1 MAVVTKPNG
10 NIEYTNK
17 PLALY
22 RNNDILLPMQ
32 NADTILYNSNSL
44 YIKNNQNVNT
54 QYIHNSPHVELNA
67 TNLKDAVDE
76 INDRVVKGGRYFNQI
91 NLSVLTDSDNRLLS
105 TYTPVKI
112 DFYPSA
118 QKYIMLLYNS
128 TSYKSVLCSSD
139 NGILFDTV
147 VGEIV
152 GTLDSMCVIGGKVYF
167 AGCATNY
174 VERYVWNED
183 TEEYDTEITTKVT
196 SGIFSISSL
205 AQFTSEGS
213 NQFKTEKLIYT
224 YMQQEGRVTPDP
236 SYLVSCNTSMCCD
249 EDSICATIYNANLQ
263 TWICVTIKCQY
274 NIGITYIV
282 NQYQLESAFVYPQ
295 VISIN
300 GGAFV
305 LVSYR
310 ATMTATN
317 SYYYLVYC
325 SYNTNSMIKKI
336 AGTKISSNTYILR
349 NCCNDGEFIY
359 GMQGLVSN
367 PTAYNGGLYYR
378 NFSTILNGISMTDA
392 QATYMGDVTQQL
404 IMRIA
409 NIYIYR
415 YCANTSSNTIST
427 LYYSTQP
434 LDSNL
439 LQNAKGVSKPVVFY
453 NIDNTVLT
461 TNIMKKGYVVNN
473 IAYVIDSQNRL
484 YYSQIDI

>member
-1 MAVVTKPNG
+1 MAVVTKSNG

-22 RNNDILLPMQ
+22 RNDDALLPMQ
-32 NADTILYNSNSL
+32 NANTIEYNSNSL
-44 YIKNNQNVNT
+44 YIKNNQNINT
-54 QYIHNSPHVELNA
+54 QYVHNSPHVELSA

-76 INDRVVKGGRYFNQI
+76 INNRIVKGGRYFNQI
-91 NLSVLTDSDNRLLS
+91 NLTTLTDSDNRLLS
-105 TYTPVKI
+105 TYIPVKI
-112 DFYPSA
+112 DFYPNA
-118 QKYIMLLYNS
+118 QKYIMLLYNT
-128 TSYKSVLCSSD
+128 TSNKSVLCTSD
-139 NGILFDTV
+139 DGILFDTI
-147 VGEIV
+147 VGEII

-174 VERYVWNED
+174 IENYVWNED
-183 TEEYDTEITTKVT
+183 TEEYDIEITTKVT
-196 SGIFSISSL
+196 SGVYSISSL

-213 NQFKTEKLIYT
+213 NQFTIEKLVYT
-224 YMQQEGRVTPDP
+224 YMQQDGRITPSA
-236 SYLVSCNTSMCCD
+236 SYLISCNTSMCCD
-249 EDSICATIYNANLQ
+249 EDSICVTIYNINLQ
-263 TWICVTIKCQY
+263 TWICITIKCQY
-274 NIGITYIV
+274 NQGITYII

-295 VISIN
+295 VVSIN

-305 LVSYR
+305 LISYR

-325 SYNTNSMIKKI
+325 SYNTNSIIKKI
-336 AGTKISSNTYILR
+336 AGTKISNNIYILR

-367 PTAYNGGLYYR
+367 PTSYNGGLYYR
-378 NFSTILNGISMTDA
+378 NFSTILSGISMSNA
-392 QATYMGDVTQQL
+392 QATYMGDATQQL

-415 YCANTSSNTIST
+415 YCANTSDNTTSV

-439 LQNAKGVSKPVVFY
+439 LQNAKGVSKTVVFH
-453 NIDNTVLT
+453 NIDDTTLT
-461 TNIMKKGYVVNN
+461 TNIMLRGCVIKNM
-473 IAYVIDSQNRL
+473 AYVIDSQNRL

>member
-1 MAVVTKPNG
+1 MAVVTKSNG

-22 RNNDILLPMQ
+22 RNDDALLPMQ
-32 NADTILYNSNSL
+32 NANTIEYNSNSL
-44 YIKNNQNVNT
+44 YIKNNQNINT
-54 QYIHNSPHVELNA
+54 QYVHNSPHVELSA

-76 INDRVVKGGRYFNQI
+76 INNRIVKGGRYFNQI
-91 NLSVLTDSDNRLLS
+91 NLTTLTDSDNRLLS
-105 TYTPVKI
+105 TYIPVKI
-112 DFYPSA
+112 DFYPNA
-118 QKYIMLLYNS
+118 QKYIMLLYNT
-128 TSYKSVLCSSD
+128 TSNKSVLCTSD
-139 NGILFDTV
+139 DGILFDTI
-147 VGEIV
+147 VGEII

-174 VERYVWNED
+174 IENYVWNED
-183 TEEYDTEITTKVT
+183 TEEYDIEITTKVT
-196 SGIFSISSL
+196 SGVYSISSL

-213 NQFKTEKLIYT
+213 NQFTIEKLVYT
-224 YMQQEGRVTPDP
+224 YMQQDGRITPSA
-236 SYLVSCNTSMCCD
+236 SYLISCNTSMCCD
-249 EDSICATIYNANLQ
+249 EDSICVTIYNINLQ
-263 TWICVTIKCQY
+263 TWICITIKCQY
-274 NIGITYIV
+274 NQGITYII
-282 NQYQLESAFVYPQ
+282 NQYQLESAFIYPQ
-295 VISIN
+295 VVSIN

-305 LVSYR
+305 LISYR

-325 SYNTNSMIKKI
+325 SYNTNSIIKKI

-367 PTAYNGGLYYR
+367 PTSYNGGLYYR
-378 NFSTILNGISMTDA
+378 NFSTILNGINMPNA
-392 QATYMGDVTQQL
+392 QATYMGDATQQL

-415 YCANTSSNTIST
+415 YCANTSDNTTSV

-439 LQNAKGVSKPVVFY
+439 LQNAKGVSKTVVFH
-453 NIDNTVLT
+453 NIDDTTLT
-461 TNIMKKGYVVNN
+461 TNIMLRGCVIKNM
-473 IAYVIDSQNRL
+473 AYVIDSQNRL